1 MKIISRFYAHHF
13 SAFGDYSVLS
23 LHRKAINFV
32 NAQGQ
37 LFSIHPS
44 VRYITP
50 FGIVVSHTDFQYLY
64 KTLIPTQTIL
74 CKKNQLILNNDVH
87 LVFSGRI
94 LNTTLHVRNIPSNH
108 QFYLQNFDRNFSDY
122 PLEQK
127 KRLGLIT
134 NFLIKPNKA
143 TTLELINS
151 IGFGRGLTPS
161 FDDSLIGMLAILY
174 LKGQKERYFPILD
187 SYLKP
192 QFLLQNTTYLS
203 ANFILSALQGA
214 ISYPFYRFLY
224 KLTMPRTN
232 FPFALANFLNYGHS
246 SGFDTLL
253 GMKTTL
259 LTLQQEKI

>member
-1 MKIISRFYAHHF
+1 M
-13 SAFGDYSVLS
+13 
-23 LHRKAINFV
+23 

-44 VRYITP
+44 VRYMTP

-64 KTLIPTQTIL
+64 NTLTPKQTIL
-74 CKKNQLILNNDVH
+74 CKKDRLVLNSHAYLIC
-87 LVFSGRI
+87 SGRI
-94 LNTTLHVRNIPSNH
+94 LNTTLHTRNIPDNH
-108 QFYLQNFDRNFSDY
+108 QFYLKNFDPNFSDY

-134 NFLIKPNKA
+134 HFLIKPNKA
-143 TTLELINS
+143 TTLELIHS
-151 IGFGRGLTPS
+151 IGFGLGLTPS

-174 LKGQKERYFPILD
+174 LKGQKEPYFPMLG
-187 SYLKP
+187 SYLQP

-203 ANFILSALQGA
+203 ANFILSALQGVV
-214 ISYPFYRFLY
+214 SYPFYRFLY
-224 KLTMPRTN
+224 KLTTSGTN
-232 FPFALANFLNYGHS
+232 FPFALATFLNYGHS
-246 SGFDTLL
+246 SGVDTLL